1 MYAVTAD
8 LLKLLGANSTQFVIP
23 VYQRVYS
30 WDERE
35 CRDLWKDVMRAGRN
49 DQPHFIG
56 SFLYTPE
63 AASSATSMKR
73 MLLIDG
79 QQRMTTI
86 SLMLSA
92 FLDWIEEDESRA
104 SFLTDVRPRALRKR
118 YLFNDDD
125 YLGEA
130 RYRLVLSQ
138 DDRETL
144 HALVS
149 GQPLPDA
156 RSKRL
161 VDNKGFFAERI
172 RAKGFDAVAFWR
184 GVCNLIIIDTELDPS
199 KDNAQLIFESMNSK
213 GKPLTP
219 IDLIRNFI
227 LMSLPSDRQATL
239 YNDYWR
245 PIELT
250 FGRESEAEFN
260 AFIWYWLWLKV
271 PGRKPRE
278 DEAYEE
284 FKSYVQDEHRDDD
297 PEGLLTELRDYA
309 RRYACLFMGREKD
322 PDLGGRFDRIAS
334 LDVKPIRPLMMSLY
348 TLWET
353 TDRLPKTAFARICDY
368 VESFL
373 FRRAVVGRFSTGLNN
388 FFAGMYHELE
398 TSADPEEYV
407 TAMLLIHGRGM
418 TAYFPTDGDFAEQL
432 KSRDLYHRFSKSRY
446 YLERLENWSSPK
458 EPIPSGK
465 YQIEHVMPQSI
476 DASPEWQAML
486 GNNWVDVHERLCNT
500 LGNLTLTGY
509 NQEYSNRPFRDKL
522 TLKPGGL
529 RKSHLHLN
537 DAFDD
542 CDTWD
547 EATILGR
554 ADALAKEALEVWP
567 YPNLPEQVVDAYRPK
582 KAAKPDAGWT
592 IEEHHP
598 SFMPGGECHELFG
611 ALCEA
616 VEQANPD
623 WEQYVA
629 KYYVGY
635 RTGGRRLRIAIQERT
650 STGSLAIGL
659 VRTVDDLVDPEGRA
673 QDKRDVQ
680 NFGPGCPTR
689 VDVRTVADIT
699 PVLALVNQC

>member
-8 LLKLLGANSTQFVIP
+8 FLKLLGADSTQFVIP

-35 CRDLWKDVMRAGRN
+35 CRDLWKDVMRAGR
-49 DQPHFIG
+49 DGQAHFIG

-79 QQRMTTI
+79 QQRMTTL
-86 SLMLSA
+86 SLMLAA
-92 FLDWIEEDESRA
+92 FLDWVEEDESRA
-104 SFLTDVRPRALRKR
+104 SFLTDVRPRSLRKR

-130 RYRLVLSQ
+130 RYRLILSQ

-149 GQPLPDA
+149 GQPLPEA
-156 RSKRL
+156 HSKRL
-161 VDNKGFFAERI
+161 VDNKEYFAERI
-172 RAKGFDAVAFWR
+172 RAKGFDPAVFWK
-184 GVCNLIIIDTELDPS
+184 GVSSLLIIDTSLDAS

-227 LMSLPSDRQATL
+227 LMSLPSDRQASL
-239 YNDYWR
+239 YTDYWR

-284 FKSYVQDEHRDDD
+284 FKSYVQDEHRDED

-322 PDLGGRFDRIAS
+322 ADLKERFDRIAS

-353 TDRLPKTAFARICDY
+353 TDRLSKAALARLCDY

-388 FFAGMYHELE
+388 FFAGMYRELE
-398 TSADPEEYV
+398 TCANPEEYT
-407 TAMLLIHGRGM
+407 TAMLLIPGHGM
-418 TAYFPTDGDFAEQL
+418 TAYFPTDDDFAEQL
-432 KSRDLYHRFSKSRY
+432 KGRDLYHRFSKSRY

-486 GNNWVDVHERLCNT
+486 GEDWADVHERLCNT

-509 NQEYSNRPFRDKL
+509 NQEFSNRPFQDKL

-547 EATILGR
+547 EAAILSR
-554 ADALAKEALEVWP
+554 ADALAKEALQVWP
-567 YPNLPEQVVDAYRPK
+567 YPRLPEQIVDAYRPK

-592 IEEHHP
+592 IGEHHP
-598 SFMPGGECHELFG
+598 AFAQGGECYELFEL
-611 ALCEA
+611 LCEA
-616 VEQANPD
+616 VELSKPD
-623 WEQYVA
+623 WERYVM

-635 RTGGRRLRIAIQERT
+635 RTGGKKLRIAIQERT
-650 STGSLAIGL
+650 SDGSLAIAL
-659 VRTVDDLVDPEGRA
+659 TKSVDDLVDPEGRA
-673 QDKRDVQ
+673 QDKRDAQ
-680 NFGPGCPTR
+680 GFGPGCPTR
-689 VDVRTVADIT
+689 VDLRNGADLEA
-699 PVLALVNQC
+699 VLDLINQC